1 MKSVL
6 LTFCSVGL
14 TMLALTGTHSQAALL
29 AYDGFDYAEGPLSG
43 NGSASDAGFAG
54 AWSQG
59 ANSGNVI
66 STGLTFGTLQVSG
79 GAVDFSNGDGSSS
92 TLTTT
97 NFRTLDAAY
106 NDPTDTSTGELWW
119 SFLIQPGAYTGT
131 PFAGLSFYTDAA
143 GTNADL
149 GTNTRNS
156 SGSLVYGFSDL
167 DITNNFLL
175 TDVDVV
181 DGETVLVVARV
192 ILGGGSNTSAH
203 NEDRIHLYINPAIGG
218 GTPAISDANANVTAD
233 FQTIRFAS
241 ANGQPFV
248 MDEFRFGETFADVT
262 PSTIPEPSSLVL
274 LTGVGLGLVGG
285 YRIARRRGAQS

>member
-1 MKSVL
+1 MKRVL

-14 TMLALTGTHSQAALL
+14 TMLVLSGTHSQAALL
-29 AYDGFDYAEGPLSG
+29 AYDGFDYANGPLSG

-54 AWSQG
+54 AWTQG
-59 ANSGNVI
+59 PNSGNVV
-66 STGLTFGTLQVSG
+66 SAGLTYGSLQVSG
-79 GAVDFSNGDGSSS
+79 GAVDFSNGDGSTSA
-92 TLTTT
+92 LTTT
-97 NFRTLDAAY
+97 NFRTFDAAY
-106 NDPTDTSTGELWW
+106 NDPTDSSTGELWW

-143 GTNADL
+143 GTNSDF

-167 DITNNFLL
+167 DVTSNFLL
-175 TDVDVV
+175 TSVAAVE
-181 DGETVLVVARV
+181 GETVLIVARL
-192 ILGGGSNTSAH
+192 ILDGGTNTSA
-203 NEDRIHLYINPAIGG
+203 NNQDRIHLYINPVIGS
-218 GTPAISDANANVTAD
+218 GTPAVSDANANVTGD

-262 PSTIPEPSSLVL
+262 PTTIPEPASVVL
-274 LTGVGLGLVGG
+274 FASVVLGLVGG
-285 YRIARRRGAQS
+285 CRFARRRGA